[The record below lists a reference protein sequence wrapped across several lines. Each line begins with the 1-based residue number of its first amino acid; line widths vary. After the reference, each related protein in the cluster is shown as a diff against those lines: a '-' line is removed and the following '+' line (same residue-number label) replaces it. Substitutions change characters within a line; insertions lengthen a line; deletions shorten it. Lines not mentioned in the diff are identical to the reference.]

1 MPRDQVTDV
10 DARRAARY
18 FSTDPSAAEDTSAIG
33 DTVAG
38 MLPGVGWAQALRDY
52 KRADKAK
59 DKLGKGIAA
68 GGALL
73 ATVPIIGKPV
83 AKAGG
88 AIAREV
94 ASEIPAAL
102 RALGVA
108 KKAREAA
115 TAGRLTAQT
124 GRIVERQA
132 GAGTRAKVAPDVY
145 RKLYETGGTDAVL
158 DAAKAGEHLKP
169 QAGGGFAGA
178 PRTVGTTGEL
188 GGMRRALDKQLSG
201 GAEALH
207 YADPERTG
215 NWYDRAKGAQAIS
228 NEPWQLP
235 RSLEQHGVYSAGVA
249 PENELAFALKHRN
262 QEALGTGET
271 AYRGAGKRTLDRA
284 VAADQPAKLAP
295 KIGEYSQK
303 NNPMRVETS
312 PFGVNDFR
320 MAQSFGYTDPT
331 GAPWKAGATETM
343 HPFMDA
349 ETALMVDRA
358 NKRGV
363 GGRTDWTG
371 AKAQEIPW
379 VLNKAEDIYG
389 RGKAGRFNLGGEDNL
404 EGKIAALREANN
416 TIGDY
421 MPKHT
426 FSATHEA
433 IPGANTGHVPQA
445 LDMPYEWKQ
454 QYGDQAPWTRAGD
467 TLETAHGNV
476 GEGDRDVLYS
486 ALGFR
491 QLPAERSVGNY
502 TNSLGNLEQNPMT
515 ISRPLVDFATGTAQS
530 INPNTQKAL
539 EATELFRGVNDAQEA
554 VAGNLPVTMAGRKG
568 KEGLLIE
575 GAIPDRERMT
585 ALTEALRGTPYE
597 GNMSAT
603 NRGALLFPSGA
614 KAQRQ
619 MLKQAD
625 EILPG
630 EKISKA
636 ASEGFYLPAM
646 SSKAEAG
653 QGIATTRALEA
664 MAAAPESVAL
674 NVGESEGVRSA
685 IRAKAER
692 DAKMG
697 GARPDIQKMR
707 SFFSEADWPQ
717 AVAMMRKGMKPAAAL
732 AAMGYSLEGMADENQ
747 P

>member
-1 MPRDQVTDV
+1 MPRDQMTDV
-10 DARRAARY
+10 DPRRAARY
-18 FSTDPSAAEDTSAIG
+18 FSTDPSAAEETSAIG
-33 DTVAG
+33 DMFAG

-52 KRADKAK
+52 KRADKAN
-59 DKLGKGIAA
+59 DKLGKGLAV
-68 GGALL
+68 GGAAL
-73 ATVPIIGKPV
+73 ATIPIIGKPV
-83 AKAGG
+83 AEAGG
-88 AIAREV
+88 AVAR
-94 ASEIPAAL
+94 EIPAAL

-124 GRIVERQA
+124 GRVVERQA

-145 RKLYETGGTDAVL
+145 RKLFEQGGTDAVL

-169 QAGGGFAGA
+169 QASGGFAGA

-201 GAEALH
+201 GAEALE
-207 YADPERTG
+207 YADPERVG

-228 NEPWQLP
+228 NEPHQLA

-284 VAADQPAKLAP
+284 VAADTPAKLAP

-303 NNPMRVETS
+303 NNPLRVEES

-320 MAQSFGYTDPT
+320 MAQAFGYTDPK
-331 GAPWKAGATETM
+331 GAPWKAGASETM

-379 VLNKAEDIYG
+379 ILNKAEDIYG
-389 RGKAGRFNLGGEDNL
+389 RGQKGRFALGGDDAENIA
-404 EGKIAALREANN
+404 GKVAALRDANN

-421 MPKHT
+421 LPKHT

-433 IPGANTGHVPQA
+433 VPGANTGHVPQA
-445 LDMPYEWKQ
+445 LDMPFEWKQ

-467 TLETAHGNV
+467 TLETPHGNV
-476 GEGDRDVLYS
+476 GEGERDVLYS

-502 TNSLGNLEQNPMT
+502 TNSLGELEQNPMT
-515 ISRPLVDFATGTAQS
+515 ISRPLVDFATNTQQQ

-568 KEGLLIE
+568 KQGLLIE
-575 GAIPDRERMT
+575 GDIPDRERMA

-597 GNMSAT
+597 GSMSAT

-614 KAQRQ
+614 EAQRR

-630 EKISKA
+630 ETVSKA
-636 ASEGFYLPAM
+636 ASEGFYMPAM
-646 SSKAEAG
+646 SSADEAG

-664 MAAAPESVAL
+664 MAAAPENVAL
-674 NVGESEGVRSA
+674 NIGESEGVRSA
-685 IRAKAER
+685 IRAKSAR
-692 DAKMG
+692 DATMG
-697 GARPDIQKMR
+697 GAREDIQKMR
-707 SFFSEADWPQ
+707 SFFSESDWPQ